1 MDQPKMVITYSLSV
15 IVMLHINMA
24 AIVFGGVIL
33 LLQVNCDVAYKYGC
47 YRVWW
52 SYFTTSSNMY
62 IKISF

>member
-33 LLQVNCDVAYKYGC
+33 LLQVTCILKLA
-47 YRVWW
+47 
-52 SYFTTSSNMY
+52 F
-62 IKISF
+62 SF